1 MFYIWTAV
9 MFAQL
14 HTIVKTQAL
23 PYFSLSWILLN
34 VYFNK
39 AVQK

>member
-1 MFYIWTAV
+1 MLYIWTV

-14 HTIVKTQAL
+14 YTIVKTQAL
-23 PYFSLSWILLN
+23 PYFSLSWILSY